1 MWEFTQAATVGEH
14 AALEVPGQV
23 VPQVPAVGD
32 LHRVRG
38 AEPGGLGVGTGPVPA
53 DHLDSGVF
61 LQPGGETGHLA
72 VGQQVDRPPAGH
84 VDHDAAVDVAA
95 AQREVVDPED
105 RNSRDRHVGKTPQQA
120 QQAVSAGRHAQPRPR
135 AGRRRARPAP
145 PRSWT
150 AFVAATTVRRALGAV
165 SAAGCSANVRAAHA
179 ALSQKNRRKRSPK
192 PPPGSISANRW
203 AEWVPAS
210 IMPSR
215 NLSMPRSKSSGST
228 APPIR
233 RGNTPVRM
241 WLVTSSSA
249 TIPSDFTQRWATEPH
264 GRPTTSIRIN
274 GKRPDNTN
282 SSYPKNAG
290 RPS

>member
-1 MWEFTQAATVGEH
+1 MREFTQAAAVGKH

-105 RNSRDRHVGKTPQQA
+105 RNSRDLHVGKTPQQA
-120 QQAVSAGRHAQPRPR
+120 QQAVSAGRHAQPGREPG
-135 AGRRRARPAP
+135 AGAP
-145 PRSWT
+145 GQRHRDRGQHP
-150 AFVAATTVRRALGAV
+150 VAATTCVV
-165 SAAGCSANVRAAHA
+165 PSARSAPRAARRTCAPRTRRCRRTA
-179 ALSQKNRRKRSPK
+179 A
-192 PPPGSISANRW
+192 
-203 AEWVPAS
+203 VPAAAAVPAGRRS
-210 IMPSR
+210 GRRPAGGDTGCAPAETAAR
-215 NLSMPRSKSSGST
+215 TAGTPPR
-228 APPIR
+228 R
-233 RGNTPVRM
+233 RG
-241 WLVTSSSA
+241 
-249 TIPSDFTQRWATEPH
+249 
-264 GRPTTSIRIN
+264 
-274 GKRPDNTN
+274 
-282 SSYPKNAG
+282 AG
-290 RPS
+290 RPRPPQRRSR